1 MCVLALAVSAWAQ
14 GGTSSI
20 AGIVYDQDKAVLPGA
35 VVTATNDATGIV
47 RETVSGPEGRY
58 IIPTLPPGTYTIRA
72 ELAGFQTQTRESLA
86 LRIGQEITVDFSM
99 SLAGV
104 SENVTVTGEAPLVE
118 ATASRIGA
126 NVSEQEIDQLPSQG
140 RNHLSLMQLV
150 PGLVPELTPGEFEGG
165 NFNANGRDV
174 SSNLWSVD
182 GAANQDTDGGGTGPQ
197 ARITLDTMAE
207 FQVLT
212 HNYTAEFG
220 GSSGVI
226 INAVTKSGSNQ
237 FSGRGFYYFE
247 DESLRAKDPFL
258 DEGEDNPESG
268 RDTFGFNVGGP
279 IVRNKAFFFFNLERN
294 LIENAVVHTFP
305 DEAAPIATNY
315 ADASV
320 IHALSTFARVD
331 YTRGNDNLSFRWQRE
346 VAPAVG
352 EDFECCQTLDNRQ
365 IELDSN
371 DRMINIGWTRLLGNR
386 ATNEFRFS
394 HVGEDR
400 VDGNLAYMNVP
411 PDQFFSTGWISGLE
425 YLGPDRGGRDQFDIG
440 SLNEYSDFATGMAAA
455 HGGAD
460 SKNYTVQN
468 YLTYATESGKH
479 TLKGGFNYNRVE
491 VAPQRIGAND
501 NGTFSFQHNLPFD
514 PANAFTYPSEFAIV
528 LGNIEVFSRD
538 DWYSFFIQDQWRVN
552 PKLTLNL
559 GLRWDYQDLNSDTK
573 DAFGPRVGFA
583 YDLLGDGKTVVRGG
597 FGKFY
602 EYHVI
607 TLRNNLNRRGVFGQT
622 FTYQTDEDLS
632 PEEGIIPADPCLQ
645 PVVSNGRANIGPACR
660 DVLTEFRNSLQ
671 PGAGEEFI
679 NTEPQ
684 VDGDRKMG
692 YLWGYSLGVKREIMP
707 NLAVGVDFVGNRG
720 RDLTGLVDI
729 SEGPPDENGQIRRL
743 TVDEFDPNG
752 ELVPASARDAN
763 FRRFLQ
769 YQTRSELNSNY
780 DSLEISLEK
789 RMSDR
794 WSSRVAYTLAKSED
808 VGVSGSSASGGV
820 RFSNDRDL
828 RADYGRSNFDNRH
841 AFVTSVNV
849 QPWGGLGV
857 GAIFKYYTGYPIT
870 ETIGEDFNRDRDN
883 NDRPVAG
890 IHDEDFAIVSPL
902 DGNGIAIR
910 NGIDGE
916 SVTLLDLQLQYVQQL
931 PRNQTIGF
939 FWEIYN
945 ALNKINYANATGDRS
960 EDNFLVPDEAGAMR
974 SMQLGIRY
982 TF

>member
-1 MCVLALAVSAWAQ
+1 MWEVWRR
-14 GGTSSI
+14 SSSLWPCRSGRK
-20 AGIVYDQDKAVLPGA
+20 AGQQRISGVVYDQDKAVLPGA
-35 VVTATNDATGIV
+35 TVTATNEATGIA
-47 RETVSGPEGRY
+47 REAVTGSEGRF
-58 IIPTLPPGTYTIRA
+58 IITTLIPGTYSISIVMP
-72 ELAGFQTQTRESLA
+72 GFQNQMREGLG
-86 LRIGQEITVDFSM
+86 LRIGQELAVDFSL

-104 SENVTVTGEAPLVE
+104 AENVTVTGEAPLVE

-197 ARITLDTMAE
+197 ARITLDSMAE

-226 INAVTKSGSNQ
+226 INAVTKSGSNL
-237 FSGRGFYYFE
+237 FSGPRLLLLRGRE
-247 DESLRAKDPFL
+247 PARQGSVPGRGRGQSGERPRHVRLQHRRSDRPQQGVLLLQPRAQSHRERRGPLR
-258 DEGEDNPESG
+258 S
-268 RDTFGFNVGGP
+268 R
-279 IVRNKAFFFFNLERN
+279 
-294 LIENAVVHTFP
+294 

-320 IHALSTFARVD
+320 IQALSTFARVD
-331 YTRGNDNLSFRWQRE
+331 YTRGNDNFSFRYQRE

-371 DRMINIGWTRLLGNR
+371 DRMINVGWTRLIGSR

-411 PDQFFSTGWISGLE
+411 ADQFFSSGWISDLE
-425 YLGPDRGGRDQFDIG
+425 YFGPDRGGRDQFDIG

-468 YLTYATESGKH
+468 YLTYATASGKH

-514 PANAFTYPSEFAIV
+514 PANALHLPVAV
-528 LGNIEVFSRD
+528 LDRAREHRGRSRVTTGTAC
-538 DWYSFFIQDQWRVN
+538 FVQDQWRVN

-607 TLRNNLNRRGVFGQT
+607 TLQEQPQPARRVRPDVHVPDRRGSFARGGR
-622 FTYQTDEDLS
+622 S
-632 PEEGIIPADPCLQ
+632 SRRDPCLQ
-645 PVVSNGRANIGPACR
+645 PTVSNGRANIGPACR
-660 DVLTEFRNSLQ
+660 AVLTEFRNSLQ
-671 PGAGEEFI
+671 PGAGTEFI
-679 NTEPQ
+679 NTKPRRRRRPH
-684 VDGDRKMG
+684 DG
-692 YLWGYSLGVKREIMP
+692 LSLGYSLGVKREIMP

-720 RDLTGLVDI
+720 RDLTGQVDI
-729 SEGPPDENGQIRRL
+729 SEGPPGANGEIRRL
-743 TVDEFDPNG
+743 GVDEFDPNG
-752 ELVPASARDAN
+752 TSSSRPARGAPASGGCCSTRPLGPQLQLRLAGSLAREA
-763 FRRFLQ
+763 
-769 YQTRSELNSNY
+769 
-780 DSLEISLEK
+780 DSRTAGAAVSPTHWPSL
-789 RMSDR
+789 RMS
-794 WSSRVAYTLAKSED
+794 VT
-808 VGVSGSSASGGV
+808 GSSAAGNPVLERSGSA
-820 RFSNDRDL
+820 RRL
-828 RADYGRSNFDNRH
+828 RAVELRQPARVRH
-841 AFVTSVNV
+841 ER
-849 QPWGGLGV
+849 QRRRH
-857 GAIFKYYTGYPIT
+857 GA
-870 ETIGEDFNRDRDN
+870 
-883 NDRPVAG
+883 A
-890 IHDEDFAIVSPL
+890 
-902 DGNGIAIR
+902 
-910 NGIDGE
+910 
-916 SVTLLDLQLQYVQQL
+916 
-931 PRNQTIGF
+931 
-939 FWEIYN
+939 
-945 ALNKINYANATGDRS
+945 
-960 EDNFLVPDEAGAMR
+960 
-974 SMQLGIRY
+974 
-982 TF
+982 